1 MNIICLAKF
10 VPDITGFGYDYEA
23 SSMVRNHTRMVLNPD
38 DVCALSFAFKVKE
51 KHPDSEIQVVTMA
64 PPSVVPHMHDLL
76 RLPVDRG
83 TLISD
88 PPLFFA
94 GSDTY
99 ATSEVLGS
107 YLKSQAF
114 DVILSGSR
122 SLDGATS
129 QVPAQIAEML
139 GFDHMLDISEI
150 DIEKT
155 SPTEAIFSVEGERE
169 TTTWSMQLPGVLSLA
184 RNSTCKLP
192 YPSYA
197 DLQRDVS
204 DKLTILT
211 NKELG
216 LDPCRVGTEGSLTKV
231 VSTYEAKNRSRTRTV
246 VDADDEGI
254 EFVFSYLRGRG
265 FV

>member
-1 MNIICLAKF
+1 
-10 VPDITGFGYDYEA
+10 
-23 SSMVRNHTRMVLNPD
+23 MVRNHTRMVLNPD

-51 KHPDSEIQVVTMA
+51 RHPDSQIQVVSMGPTT
-64 PPSVVPHMHDLL
+64 VVPHMHDLL
-76 RLPVDRG
+76 RIPVDKG

-88 PPLFFA
+88 PLFA

-107 YLKSQAF
+107 YLKTQSF
-114 DVILSGSR
+114 DCILSGSR

-129 QVPAQIAEML
+129 QVPPQIAEIL
-139 GFDHMLDISEI
+139 SLDHMLDISEI
-150 DIEKT
+150 DVEKI
-155 SPTEAIFSVEGERE
+155 SPTEAVFSVEGERE
-169 TTTWSMQLPGVLSLA
+169 TTTWSMQLPGVLSLG
-184 RNSTCKLP
+184 RSSTCKLP

-216 LDPCRVGTEGSLTKV
+216 LDPSHVGLEGSLTKV
-231 VSTYEAKNRSRTRTV
+231 VNTYDANSRRRAKTV
-246 VDADDEGI
+246 VETNEEGI
-254 EFVFSYLRGRG
+254 EFVFSYLKDRG

>member
-1 MNIICLAKF
+1 MNIICLVKF
-10 VPDITGFGYDYEA
+10 VPDITGFTYDYHA
-23 SSMVRNHTRMVLNPD
+23 SAMVREHTRMVLNPD
-38 DVCALSFAFKVKE
+38 DECALSFAFKLKE
-51 KHPDSEIQVVTMA
+51 QHLESLIHVVSMA
-64 PPSVVPHMHDLL
+64 PSSVVPHMHDLL

-88 PPLFFA
+88 PLFA

-99 ATSEVLGS
+99 ATSEVLGT
-107 YLKSQAF
+107 YLKSQEF

-129 QVPAQIAEML
+129 QIPGQIAQML
-139 GFDHMLDISEI
+139 GFDHMLDITDI
-150 DIEKT
+150 DVGRT
-155 SPTEAIFSVEGERE
+155 SRTDAVFSIEGEKE

-184 RNSTCKLP
+184 RSSTCKLP

-197 DLQRDVS
+197 DLQKDVS

-216 LDPCRVGTEGSLTKV
+216 IDSTHIGLEGSLTKV
-231 VSTYEAKNRSRTRTV
+231 VHTYEANSRIREKTV
-246 VDADDEGI
+246 VEADDEGI
-254 EFVFSYLRGRG
+254 EFVFSYLKERG

>member
-1 MNIICLAKF
+1 MNIICLVKF

-23 SSMVRNHTRMVLNPD
+23 SSMIRNHTRMVLNPD

-51 KHPDSEIQVVTMA
+51 KHPESHLQVVSMA
-64 PPSVVPHMHDLL
+64 PSNVIPHMHDLL

-83 TLISD
+83 ILICD
-88 PPLFFA
+88 PLFA

-114 DVILSGSR
+114 DVLLSGSR

-139 GFDHMLDISEI
+139 DLDHMLDVNEI
-150 DIEKT
+150 DIEHTT
-155 SPTEAIFSVEGERE
+155 SSLAVFSVEGERE
-169 TTTWSMQLPGVLSLA
+169 TTTWSMQLPGVLSLS
-184 RNSTCKLP
+184 RSSTCKLP

-204 DKLTILT
+204 DKLNILT
-211 NKELG
+211 NKELNLNPSHVG
-216 LDPCRVGTEGSLTKV
+216 LEGSLTKV
-231 VSTYEAKNRSRTRTV
+231 VNTYEAKSRKRKKTV
-246 VDADDEGI
+246 VEADDKGI
-254 EFVFSYLRGRG
+254 DFVLSYLKERG